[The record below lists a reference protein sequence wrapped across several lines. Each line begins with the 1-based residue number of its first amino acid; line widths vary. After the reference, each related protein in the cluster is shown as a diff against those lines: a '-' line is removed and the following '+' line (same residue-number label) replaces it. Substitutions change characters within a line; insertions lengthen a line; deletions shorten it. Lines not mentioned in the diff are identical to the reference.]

1 MNKFI
6 SKINKRDKFN
16 PYIIAEIGVN
26 HEGSIAK
33 AKKMIDL
40 AKKGGADCVKFQ
52 TYKAHLLA
60 SKHSPSYWDQKKK
73 KLKVSINY
81 SKSSINLIK
90 KIMLC

>member
-1 MNKFI
+1 
-6 SKINKRDKFN
+6 
-16 PYIIAEIGVN
+16 
-26 HEGSIAK
+26 
-33 AKKMIDL
+33 MIDL

-81 SKSSINLIK
+81 SKVR
-90 KIMLC
+90 